1 MAKDKPKPEPKPK
14 VKAKEEP
21 KADLLKTIST
31 AISPLSKNLHSID
44 KNTAAILKTLSE
56 NMGASKDKGAEE
68 KFEKKNMFSKM
79 FDGMKGMF
87 GDKKDKKE
95 STGLFGWLKD
105 NWGKLLI
112 GIAGL
117 ALLFAPLDQLI
128 PAIKG
133 IWSAVQT
140 GFAFAMEH
148 PIFTGISA
156 ALLAAFGPGGVLM
169 GIGGVLKGGLALA
182 KFAAGAAGPLAIVAA
197 IAKTIY
203 DGVMGA
209 KISEEWGVS
218 KTSGVVGAVLGGTG
232 KGMKNAFA
240 KGAAM
245 GAMGAGIG
253 FMAGG
258 PIGAVLG
265 GVIGSVVGGILGWIG
280 GEKIAKTIQK
290 VTNKLSK
297 LWNGVVDGLGLM
309 VGDFKVYLI
318 DPMIDFFGKMKDW
331 ASNAIT
337 SMIPE
342 KALNF
347 FGMGKKKPTASKEK
361 IIPENK
367 KNKPQWMMEQAGGG
381 GNKQSAWM
389 EKMGGKEKT
398 DQMYKDY
405 KSAPSGSGSAPS
417 GSGSAPSGSGSAPTA
432 RVSSKGPRSAKFKKR
447 MAKRAEKSA
456 TIKANIE
463 KYNASKLGGKE
474 HTKVKEHQADMGG
487 VAWNKLGGRDTIE
500 GIVLSTWNKAGLK
513 QPPTFTSGFR
523 SKNHKLSKKNPDS
536 QHIQKT
542 AFDLRSND
550 LGSKAPEVFSNLMSV
565 FGPMGLWGQH
575 ETAGVNAEN
584 RSGEHFHFQ
593 LAAKGFGGV
602 VNKATGFIAGE
613 DGPERVDIVPLSS
626 PSTKMDSMNAAHK
639 ERTASQGGTP
649 SINVVTSNS
658 NQTTNAQDQSSM
670 VMLQQQRP
678 KPIKV

>member
-1 MAKDKPKPEPKPK
+1 M
-14 VKAKEEP
+14 
-21 KADLLKTIST
+21 
-31 AISPLSKNLHSID
+31 
-44 KNTAAILKTLSE
+44 
-56 NMGASKDKGAEE
+56 
-68 KFEKKNMFSKM
+68 
-79 FDGMKGMF
+79 
-87 GDKKDKKE
+87 
-95 STGLFGWLKD
+95 
-105 NWGKLLI
+105 
-112 GIAGL
+112 
-117 ALLFAPLDQLI
+117 I

-148 PIFTGISA
+148 PILTGISA
-156 ALLAAFGPGGVLM
+156 ALLAAFGPSGVLM

-182 KFAAGAAGPLAIVAA
+182 RFAAGAAGPVAIVAA

-337 SMIPE
+337 SMLPE
-342 KALNF
+342 KILNF
-347 FGMGKKKPTASKEK
+347 FGMGKKKPTAPGDKSEEKPETTSKQRKLLSRIKQQEQK
-361 IIPENK
+361 MADGDTHRGSDSGGMFQGDARKDIVAELK
-367 KNKPQWMMEQAGGG
+367 KELSGTGYKAPAGGG
-381 GNKQSAWM
+381 TAPAGRV
-389 EKMGGKEKT
+389 
-398 DQMYKDY
+398 
-405 KSAPSGSGSAPS
+405 APSGGGTAPK
-417 GSGSAPSGSGSAPTA
+417 A
-432 RVSSKGPRSAKFKKR
+432 KKMSAKAR
-447 MAKRAEKSA
+447 MEAGHFGDGSMMADYHRYEAALKAEA
-456 TIKANIE
+456 
-463 KYNASKLGGKE
+463 GGKE

-565 FGPMGLWGQH
+565 LGPMGIWGQH

-593 LAAKGFGGV
+593 LAAKGFSGV
-602 VNKATGFIAGE
+602 VDKATGFIAGE
-613 DGPERVDIVPLSS
+613 AGPERVDIVPLND
-626 PSTKMDSMNAAHK
+626 PSARMSGMNAAHK